1 MVKNVL
7 ENFVDKIIGHYNLTE
22 TEKLLDFPFDIL
34 NLGSQFLTVFSL
46 GFSMGVFSF
55 LLVEKKTTIFSI
67 KNNCYLLII

>member
-34 NLGSQFLTVFSL
+34 NLGSQFLTVF
-46 GFSMGVFSF
+46 FSRF
-55 LLVEKKTTIFSI
+55 LYGCFFVSACRE
-67 KNNCYLLII
+67 KNNHFLN